1 MSTEL
6 KEDQKIKLKKPKLFA
21 VYLLNDDFTTFE
33 FVVFILTEIFDK
45 SIEEAEQLTMKVHN
59 DKKVLAGI
67 YTKEI
72 AELKK
77 EEVFKYASLNGFP
90 FRADIEE
97 LE

>member
-59 DKKVLAGI
+59 DKKALAGI

-77 EEVFKYASLNGFP
+77 EEVFEYASLNGFP